1 VVGQSGLAESNRPSA
16 AALDGVMDELRQVLT
31 GIEHGSVTLIVQD
44 GRVIQIDATRKV
56 RLGARRSSK
65 AGRGDG

>member
-1 VVGQSGLAESNRPSA
+1 VVGQSGLAESNRPCA
-16 AALDGVMDELRQVLT
+16 ETLDGVMEELRQVLT

-56 RLGARRSSK
+56 RLGTRRSAK
-65 AGRGDG
+65 AGRSDG